1 LIACG
6 ANGGNNMASTDFVM
20 PKLGLTMTEGTIA
33 RWDVA
38 PGKTFA
44 QGDII
49 LVVETDKIAYDVE
62 APASGVLQEV
72 LVSAG
77 SAVPVG
83 TPIGRW
89 DVGDIK
95 VSLDAPDAASTK
107 EEPAVAPEA
116 SETPSAVLPQQRRAD
131 AGRTL
136 ATPYARRL
144 ARQAGIDLHRL
155 DGSGPR
161 GRIKAAD
168 VERAI
173 TAQAAAPAQTVAP
186 APAQT
191 ARAATYSAG
200 IDIDVTALLK
210 LAGGINND
218 IPDLHAELA
227 HFVALAAAKVPGVF
241 SGPIV
246 IGFVTNRDSGDGTA
260 SLLAGADCRTLRGL
274 IAQSKDALAAEDA
287 AGAHGLLWIESA
299 LEGISFVSADPPSG
313 WAASLVV
320 GAVREGWKPDAEGR
334 AVHAPQLTIV
344 LTAQASAFDQQQGQR
359 FLRELRRLLEAPLLL
374 LAT

>member
-1 LIACG
+1 
-6 ANGGNNMASTDFVM
+6 MASTDFVM

-38 PGKTFA
+38 PGKSFA

-62 APASGVLQEV
+62 APAAGVLQEV
-72 LVSAG
+72 LVAAG

-95 VSLDAPDAASTK
+95 VSLDAPDAAAAAK
-107 EEPAVAPEA
+107 EGPSVAPRAPEI
-116 SETPSAVLPQQRRAD
+116 PSWVPSPQRRVD

-144 ARQAGIDLHRL
+144 ARQAGVDLHGL

-173 TAQAAAPAQTVAP
+173 TAKTAAPVQSGAQAA
-186 APAQT
+186 AQT
-191 ARAATYSAG
+191 ARTATFSVG
-200 IDIDVTALLK
+200 VDIDITALLTF
-210 LAGGINND
+210 ADEINRD
-218 IPDLHAELA
+218 IPDLRPEIA
-227 HFVALAAAKVPGVF
+227 HFVALAAAKVPSVF
-241 SGPIV
+241 SAPLV
-246 IGFVTNRDSGDGTA
+246 IGFASNNESGEGTV
-260 SLLAGADCRTLRGL
+260 SLLAASDCRTLRGVM
-274 IAQSKDALAAEDA
+274 AHSKNAEVAAA
-287 AGAHGLLWIESA
+287 RGTLWIEPA
-299 LEGISFVSADPPSG
+299 LEGITFVSANPPNG
-313 WAASLVV
+313 WPALISI
-320 GAVREGWKPDAEGR
+320 GAPREGWKPDANGR
-334 AVHAPQLTIV
+334 AMRAMHLTIV
-344 LTAQASAFDQQQGQR
+344 LTAQSSAFDLQQGQR
-359 FLRELRRLLEAPLLL
+359 FLRGLRRLLEAPLLL